1 MATPPESL
9 AILSESFLERY
20 ELSVSARSFFI
31 CKILACISGLV
42 EGSATKVVELLVM
55 VTFLAMPSWSDV
67 ALSRVSPKSPERK
80 SAPNYITMVSIR
92 MHSAYIVRLCGSTT
106 SHDKRIPYG
115 FQKQAYGCAHISKP
129 LIIKISGMFT
139 IAFF

>member
-55 VTFLAMPSWSDV
+55 VTFLAMPS
-67 ALSRVSPKSPERK
+67 
-80 SAPNYITMVSIR
+80 
-92 MHSAYIVRLCGSTT
+92 
-106 SHDKRIPYG
+106 
-115 FQKQAYGCAHISKP
+115 
-129 LIIKISGMFT
+129 
-139 IAFF
+139 